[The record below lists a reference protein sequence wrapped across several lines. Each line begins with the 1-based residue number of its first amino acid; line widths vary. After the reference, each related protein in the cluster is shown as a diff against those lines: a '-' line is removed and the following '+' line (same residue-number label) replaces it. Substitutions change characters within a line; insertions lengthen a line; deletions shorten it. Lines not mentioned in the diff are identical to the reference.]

1 MRNPAVAADMTS
13 HIVELVDL
21 DISYVRSEAIIN
33 LAGMARV
40 FPAVKSLIVPCLS
53 RCLRR
58 TENGEA
64 KAAVVWMIG
73 EFGEEIVEAPYMIEP
88 YIDSYDEDTTP
99 TMKLQL
105 LVAAMKLFFKRPP
118 EMHLMLGRLL
128 KFAVNDTANQDVHDR
143 AMLYHRVLSAD
154 VSTAETMFSGA
165 RDAASA
171 TGADGAPLLFFEV
184 SNTEIRDKV
193 FEEFNS
199 LAVIY
204 GYPSA
209 QFIDPIFEKV

>member
-1 MRNPAVAADMTS
+1 MRNPTVAADMTS

-40 FPAVKSLIVPCLS
+40 FPAVKDLIVPCLS

-73 EFGEEIVEAPYMIEP
+73 EFGEEIVEAPYMLEP
-88 YIDSYDEDTTP
+88 LIDSYDDETP
-99 TMKLQL
+99 SAMKLQL

-118 EMHLMLGRLL
+118 EVHHMLGRLL
-128 KFAVNDTANQDVHDR
+128 KAAINDIANQDVHDR
-143 AMLYHRVLSAD
+143 ALLYYRVLSAD
-154 VSTAETMFSGA
+154 VSSAETMFIGA

-171 TGADGAPLLFFEV
+171 VGVDGAPLLFF
-184 SNTEIRDKV
+184 
-193 FEEFNS
+193 
-199 LAVIY
+199 
-204 GYPSA
+204 
-209 QFIDPIFEKV
+209 